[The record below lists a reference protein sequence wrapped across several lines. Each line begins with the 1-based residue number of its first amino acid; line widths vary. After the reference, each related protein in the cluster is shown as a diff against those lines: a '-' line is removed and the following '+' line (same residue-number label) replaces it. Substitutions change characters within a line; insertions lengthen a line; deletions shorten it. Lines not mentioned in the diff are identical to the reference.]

1 MSGKSLQSVATLVE
15 TDNLPEAPIP
25 GDIELTF
32 SAPFYTGVFLSSREL
47 QGDYEYYGET
57 SEGNIPCA
65 NSDMDRGEDY
75 VCHQKI
81 AINEM
86 EKRLPLR
93 WSLPPDVSNFWD
105 RAVSPSYFIGCS
117 LTEESDIMNRLSKIE
132 EILFNIEKVDF
143 FDFKI
148 KTIDVKFYEFGF
160 GSVSISFSKLKFS
173 IGALNVA
180 EIHEKLLVYSR
191 KLVKNIFLNPIAK
204 KATEAYCSSVPC
216 CIKNSDIWD
225 IDNFA
230 GLEASEPMCR
240 IGKVQ
245 EISIV
250 ATLKED
256 QQVNYNRIK
265 NNLESNF
272 LCFSEDLHK
281 VPYNATYRLFTDG
294 ESITIALGRQKNE
307 KEIDG
312 ILFVIEMIGVNLA
325 VGRYFNSFFYSYF
338 NYTASEYETI
348 MSMRVLKTRN
358 IKRLENLI
366 EKFFDCKT
374 MYSQI
379 RFQNQENS
387 CFNSNNYRSKFL
399 NLHPKY
405 EKVKEIWNK
414 ADELVAKVTDMNN
427 QMNAIGSQYSSL
439 ANLSTRTASA
449 ILQVIGIFVV
459 LALEYT
465 TDLDIFE
472 DSLLFVFIVYFSLYS
487 ISVLLLVAISWKSRK
502 LHYISNS
509 QKQGYQ
515 NMSRVKKIKNKN
527 KNNFICELKKCHRCQ
542 NSMWHHSVF
551 YRN

>member
-1 MSGKSLQSVATLVE
+1 MSGKSLQSVATLVK
-15 TDNLPEAPIP
+15 TDNLPEVPNL
-25 GDIELTF
+25 GDIEITF

-47 QGDYEYYGET
+47 QGDYKYAPLKKE
-57 SEGNIPCA
+57 SEAPPRA
-65 NSDMDRGEDY
+65 NVRLGMEKDY

-81 AINEM
+81 VIDEM
-86 EKRLPLR
+86 KKKEKGVSWGWNFPL
-93 WSLPPDVSNFWD
+93 DVPNFWD
-105 RAVSPSYFIGCS
+105 REVSPSYFIGCS
-117 LTEESDIMNRLSKIE
+117 ITEKADLMDIFPQIKENNLNLRLKS
-132 EILFNIEKVDF
+132 L
-143 FDFKI
+143 
-148 KTIDVKFYEFGF
+148 DVKFYEFGF
-160 GSVSISFSKLKFS
+160 GSVSLSFTGLNLPEGEVFSAENIKKSLNAIKEELINIWLNAISKK
-173 IGALNVA
+173 VA
-180 EIHEKLLVYSR
+180 E
-191 KLVKNIFLNPIAK
+191 
-204 KATEAYCSSVPC
+204 AYRSSVPC

-230 GLEASEPMCR
+230 GLESSEAMCR
-240 IGKVQ
+240 VGKVQ
-245 EISIV
+245 EISV
-250 ATLKED
+250 VVLLEYQADFNGLSSDLERGFLYFSKE
-256 QQVNYNRIK
+256 
-265 NNLESNF
+265 
-272 LCFSEDLHK
+272 LHE
-281 VPYNATYRLFTDG
+281 VPHNATYRLFNDG

-325 VGRYFNSFFYSYF
+325 VGRYFSSFFYSYF
-338 NYTASEYETI
+338 NYTACEYETI
-348 MSMRVLKTRN
+348 MSIKTLKTIN
-358 IKRLENLI
+358 IKQLENLI

-379 RFQNQENS
+379 RFQNLENS
-387 CFNSNNYRSKFL
+387 CFNSNSYRNKFL

-449 ILQVIGIFVV
+449 ILQVVGVFVV
-459 LALEYT
+459 LALEFT
-465 TDLDIFE
+465 TDLDIFGE
-472 DSLLFVFIVYFSLYS
+472 SLLYVFIIYFSLYS
-487 ISVLLLVAISWKSRK
+487 ISVLSFVAISWKSRK

-515 NMSRVKKIKNKN
+515 KMSRVKKIKNKN
-527 KNNFICELKKCHRCQ
+527 KNNFICELNKCHRCQ